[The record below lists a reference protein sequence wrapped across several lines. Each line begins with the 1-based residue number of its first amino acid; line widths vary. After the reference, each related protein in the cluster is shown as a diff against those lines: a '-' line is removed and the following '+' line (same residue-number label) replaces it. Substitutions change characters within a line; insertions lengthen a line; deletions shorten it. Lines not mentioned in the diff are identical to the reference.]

1 MNQRQSSSR
10 DFGISMVWDTQS
22 MNTMAAHEQMAVTVL
37 RFWHLHGE
45 GPSVYEYYDST

>member
-10 DFGISMVWDTQS
+10 DLGISMVWDTQS
-22 MNTMAAHEQMAVTVL
+22 MNIMAAHEKVAVITL
-37 RFWHLHGE
+37 RVWHLHGE